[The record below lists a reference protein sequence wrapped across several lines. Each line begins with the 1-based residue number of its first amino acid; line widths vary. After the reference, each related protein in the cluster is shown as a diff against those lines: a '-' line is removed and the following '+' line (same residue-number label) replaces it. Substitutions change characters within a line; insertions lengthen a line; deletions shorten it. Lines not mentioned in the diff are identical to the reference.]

1 MSKKVERNGP
11 SWTEVIIG
19 AVLSLA
25 LGVAAGF
32 VYLVLKPV
40 AAVKALP
47 KEPAADVV
55 YFIEG
60 SHDSSKA
67 RQAAAKQHELLQGR
81 AIALNEDELNALFA
95 PAAAATPT
103 PAKPAGK
110 GSPAAPAAAAPTQTI
125 TPEAPNF
132 RVHDGVVQI
141 GLPVRIAAFG
151 WLDQKVIL
159 QATGTFA
166 KEGDTF
172 VFQPTEFYLGSCPIQ
187 RLPAVKNLIFKRVVA
202 AAPAELHDAWG
213 KLTDVTVEGPTLK
226 LAVQ

>member
-32 VYLVLKPV
+32 AYLVLKPV
-40 AAVKALP
+40 AVVKALP

-95 PAAAATPT
+95 PAPAATPA
-103 PAKPAGK
+103 PAKPAAK
-110 GSPAAPAAAAPTQTI
+110 GSPAAPTQTI

-132 RVHDGVVQI
+132 RVHDGVVQL

-172 VFQPTEFYLGSCPIQ
+172 VFQPTEFYLGSCPIE
-187 RLPAVKNLIFKRVVA
+187 RLPAVKSFIFKRVVA
-202 AAPAELHDAWG
+202 AAPAELHDAWD
-213 KLTDVTVEGPTLK
+213 KLADVTVEGTTLK